1 MAPGESSF
9 GLAAGLEVVMAD
21 GAAIAS
27 AVAGRVAIALA
38 ADGPGPVRFR
48 SGR

>member
-9 GLAAGLEVVMAD
+9 GLAAVLEVVMAD

-27 AVAGRVAIALA
+27 AVARPVAIGVA
-38 ADGPGPVRFR
+38 ADGSRPARPR